1 MEPTG
6 IPINPSEAFQPVEGR
21 FFRHLAATRPA
32 GKPQWAVMKE
42 VKIPVQNLKLGM
54 YVARLDRPWSETP
67 IALQG
72 FQIQSVGTISLL
84 QQHCSYVYIDVRK
97 SEVHQPT
104 PYQSLGS
111 TDLAGSEPA
120 PGSRQAQPRAPLAP
134 LPERRHSYQDAT
146 PVTEEFEAASETHT
160 EVSAVV
166 AELMD
171 DVKAGKKLV
180 ATGVK
185 DAVRRLMD
193 TVMRNPD
200 AMLWLRMLKHK
211 DAYSYNH
218 AVNVS
223 VLAIALGR
231 HMGLPPHD
239 IRDLGIG
246 ALLFDIGKMKVPAE
260 LLSKPGRLTPE
271 EQEVV
276 RLHVEHSVQIM
287 QETPGL
293 SGRAIEMALTH
304 HERFCGGGYPNK
316 FFGAKIPLFGR
327 IGGLV
332 DTYDAITSDRPYAS
346 AISPHEAIRR
356 LYDWSPRDFQEELVE
371 LFIQCL
377 GVYPTGSLV
386 QLNTGQVGVVIQQSR
401 VRHLRPKVM
410 LVLDENKVA
419 YRRAPV
425 LDLMDDTETDDGVPV
440 LIAHAL
446 EPGAYGIRPED
457 YYLPKSTEQ
466 EQVQNVTGPQRAGSR
481 R

>member
-1 MEPTG
+1 MLLV
-6 IPINPSEAFQPVEGR
+6 FCRGR
-21 FFRHLAATRPA
+21 SHETRD
-32 GKPQWAVMKE
+32 PQASRGVMKE

-72 FQIQSVGTISLL
+72 FQIQSVGSIALL
-84 QQHCSYVYIDVRK
+84 QEHCSYVYIDVRK
-97 SEVHQPT
+97 SEAH
-104 PYQSLGS
+104 
-111 TDLAGSEPA
+111 
-120 PGSRQAQPRAPLAP
+120 QPRAYEDMGGADLGAQEPARSAARTKPKAPAAP
-134 LPERRHSYQDAT
+134 LPERRRSYQDAT
-146 PVTEEFEAASETHT
+146 SITEEVEAAGETRT
-160 EVSAVV
+160 EVCSVV
-166 AELMD
+166 SELMD
-171 DVKAGKKLV
+171 DVKAGRKLV
-180 ATGVK
+180 AAGVK

-211 DAYSYNH
+211 DTYTYNH

-231 HMGLPPHD
+231 HMGLPAAD

-246 ALLFDIGKMKVPAE
+246 ALLFDIGKMRLPAE
-260 LLSKPGRLTPE
+260 LLCKPGRLTPE
-271 EQEVV
+271 EHDVV
-276 RLHVEHSVQIM
+276 RGHVQHSAEIM
-287 QETPGL
+287 GETPGL

-316 FFGAKIPLFGR
+316 LFGARIPLFGR
-327 IGGLV
+327 IGGLI
-332 DTYDAITSDRPYAS
+332 DTYDAITSYRPYAA

-356 LYDWSPRDFQEELVE
+356 LYDWSPKDFQEELVE

-410 LVLDENKVA
+410 LVLDKNKVA

-425 LDLMDDTETDDGVPV
+425 IDLMDEMQNEDGAPI

-457 YYLPKSTEQ
+457 YYLPQAADSEPGS
-466 EQVQNVTGPQRAGSR
+466 ESLGPKLAGGR

>member
-1 MEPTG
+1 
-6 IPINPSEAFQPVEGR
+6 
-21 FFRHLAATRPA
+21 
-32 GKPQWAVMKE
+32 MKE

-72 FQIQSVGTISLL
+72 FQIQSVGSISLL
-84 QQHCSYVYIDVRK
+84 QEHCSYVYIDVRK
-97 SEVHQPT
+97 SELHQPR
-104 PYQSLGS
+104 PYQDMGS
-111 TDLAGSEPA
+111 AEPGTPGPGKGTASGTRKA
-120 PGSRQAQPRAPLAP
+120 PAAP
-134 LPERRHSYQDAT
+134 LPERRRTYQDAT
-146 PVTEEFEAASETHT
+146 PVTEEVEAATETHT
-160 EVSAVV
+160 EVNAVV
-166 AELMD
+166 SQLMS
-171 DVKAGKKLV
+171 DVEAGRKL
-180 ATGVK
+180 AAAGVK

-193 TVMRNPD
+193 TMMRNPD

-211 DAYSYNH
+211 DAYTYNH
-218 AVNVS
+218 AVNAS

-231 HMGLPPHD
+231 HMGLPPSD

-246 ALLFDIGKMKVPAE
+246 ALLFDIGKMKLPAE
-260 LLSKPGRLTPE
+260 LLAKPGRLTPE
-271 EQEVV
+271 EQQLV
-276 RLHVEHSVQIM
+276 RRHVEHSAEIM

-304 HERFCGGGYPNK
+304 HERFCGGGYPNN

-332 DTYDAITSDRPYAS
+332 DTYDAITSDRPYAA

-356 LYDWSPRDFQEELVE
+356 LYEWSPKDFQEELVE

-377 GVYPTGSLV
+377 GVYPTGSMV
-386 QLNTGQVGVVIQQSR
+386 QLSTGQVGVVIEQSR

-410 LVLDENKVA
+410 LVLDKNKVA

-425 LDLMDDTETDDGVPV
+425 IDLMEEMETEDGEPI
-440 LIAHAL
+440 LIAQAL
-446 EPGAYGIRPED
+446 QPGAYGIRPED
-457 YYLPKSTEQ
+457 YYLPKRSEPISGLQTDR
-466 EQVQNVTGPQRAGSR
+466 TRFAGGR

>member
-1 MEPTG
+1 
-6 IPINPSEAFQPVEGR
+6 
-21 FFRHLAATRPA
+21 
-32 GKPQWAVMKE
+32 MKE

-54 YVARLDRPWSETP
+54 YVARLDRPWSQTP

-84 QQHCSYVYIDVRK
+84 QEHCSYVYIDVRK
-97 SEVHQPT
+97 SEQPQPS
-104 PYQSLGS
+104 PYQDMGGDQGDTGS
-111 TDLAGSEPA
+111 
-120 PGSRQAQPRAPLAP
+120 SRGQAARGKPRAPAAP
-134 LPERRHSYQDAT
+134 LPERRRSYQDAT
-146 PVTEEFEAASETHT
+146 PVTEEVEAAGEAHT

-166 AELMD
+166 SELMS

-180 ATGVK
+180 AAGVN
-185 DAVRRLMD
+185 DAVQRLMD

-200 AMLWLRMLKHK
+200 AMLWLRMLKHR
-211 DAYSYNH
+211 DEYTYIH

-231 HMGLPPHD
+231 HMGLPPRE

-246 ALLFDIGKMKVPAE
+246 GLLFDIGKMKLPAE
-260 LLSKPGRLTPE
+260 LLAKPGRLTPE
-271 EQEVV
+271 EQGQV
-276 RLHVEHSVQIM
+276 RRHVEYSAQIM

-293 SGRAIEMALTH
+293 SARAVEMALTH

-316 FFGAKIPLFGR
+316 LFGAKIPLFGR

-332 DTYDAITSDRPYAS
+332 DTYDAVTSDRPYAA

-356 LYDWSPRDFQEELVE
+356 LYDWSPTDFQEELVE

-425 LDLMDDTETDDGVPV
+425 IDLMDDRDADEGEPI

-446 EPGAYGIRPED
+446 EPGAFGIRPDD
-457 YYLPKSTEQ
+457 YYLPESPKPDSDE
-466 EQVQNVTGPQRAGSR
+466 ESLAPQIAGGR